1 MKLFFFSSLF
11 LLTSYSSIAQV
22 GVGTTAPASTLDV
35 TAVNPTGT
43 GTTVDGILIPR
54 VTRERAQS
62 MTGTTTSTLIYVS
75 EVATGSALGTTI
87 NVTSVGFYFYDGTVW
102 QKLASGTSTDWSLIG
117 NAGTAPATNFL
128 GTTDDVDLVFRRN
141 AIRGGFIGNPT
152 YDGSFDFING
162 NTSFGANSLLN
173 PTLNFATQSGV
184 RNTAIGVNVMP
195 GLTSGRLNT
204 GIGEFALFSN
214 TTGNANTALG
224 SGSLY
229 SNSIGFNNVAIGRQA
244 LTSSNSN
251 NNTAVG
257 FSSLR
262 NNVAGTGNS
271 ALGYRTL
278 SSSTGSNNTAIGF
291 DAGTA
296 LTTGS
301 NNIMI
306 GANTVAPVVTGS
318 DQLNIGNTIFGSMAG
333 VLTAG
338 VNTSRTIGINVTAP
352 QGALDITSTTDG
364 VLIPRVALT
373 ATNVATVL
381 TPTVSELVY
390 NSATSAVGPNQVS
403 PGYYYWDGS
412 LWIRL
417 ATGNPNTDWGVLG
430 NSGLSGTTN
439 FLGTTDDVD
448 VAFRRNN
455 LAAGKIGATS
465 TSFGL
470 ASANLNTAAGTTAFG
485 VNALAVNVAAIG
497 NTAVGSSA
505 LAANTAGTANTAVG
519 SSALAANTTSVNNT
533 AVGFGSLAAQ
543 TTAGNNTAIG
553 TNALTSANGG
563 GGSNTAIGS
572 LAADAITT
580 GSFNVAVGSGSL
592 GAQTTSQFNV
602 GVGANALLNNVSGAN
617 NVAVGTSALNT
628 NTASDNT
635 AVGHVALFANT
646 TGTRN
651 TAIGLSALGAN
662 TTATGNTAVG
672 ASALAANTTAPGN
685 TAVGSSALA
694 ANTAT
699 NNTAVGASAL
709 AANTT
714 SLNNVAVGY
723 NALLTNTTGVGNN
736 TAVGS
741 EALLTSNGG
750 VENTAIGRN
759 ALRSSVTSASF
770 NTAVGSSALQ
780 GINGSAAQ
788 NNVAVGYQAMEIGS
802 GNILQCVAIGSGAG
816 RFSTGNSCTSVG
828 FQALGNNNGAANANT
843 GVDNVAVGRQSL
855 SFNISGQQNVGI
867 GSVALQFNTSG
878 SFNTAVGISAGNS
891 NTVGSFNT
899 FIGYQAAAN
908 ATAIGYTNNTVIG
921 HQAGRL
927 SSGSGNTFI
936 GNQAG
941 NSSAGNSVAIGNQAG
956 FSDNTSNKLYIS
968 NSATTATTSLIYGE
982 FSPARILRTN
992 STFQIGDP
1000 AGTGYVFPVARGTVG
1015 QVLQTD
1021 AAGVLTWQSAA
1032 SLETDPQVSSA
1043 INNRIPKWNGTTL
1056 VDGIVTDDGTTV
1068 TVAGKTSTTN
1078 FQMPTGASANFIL
1091 QSDATG
1097 NGTWVQNPLNTLSM
1111 VRTNLGGTNQVL
1123 TAPAPPGSWEK
1134 INFPNEVF
1142 DTSSEFTGGT
1152 FTATKAGFYQINA
1165 GFHTND
1171 QSNTQQYA
1179 IGVFVNGTL
1188 YQETSGNHTNI
1199 GEVCRNIN
1207 CIVNLAVGNT
1217 VEIHVK
1223 NFIAGV
1229 QINGFVGK
1237 TFFEVQQIR

>member
-770 NTAVGSSALQ
+770 NTAVGSNSLRF
-780 GINGSAAQ
+780 INDAAAQ
-788 NNVAVGYQAMEIGS
+788 NNVAVGYNAMENS
-802 GNILQCVAIGSGAG
+802 AGNVNQNVAIGSLAS
-816 RFSTGNSCTSVG
+816 RNNRGNNCTSIG
-828 FQALGNNNGAANANT
+828 FRALGCDNGAST
-843 GVDNVAVGRQSL
+843 GVDNVAVGQQSMRL
-855 SFNISGQQNVGI
+855 NTSGQQNVAI
-867 GSVALQFNTSG
+867 GSFSLQNNGSG
-878 SFNTAVGISAGNS
+878 SFNTAVGFLSGNGNS
-891 NTVGSFNT
+891 IGSNNTYLGMQAGSASSGSFNT
-899 FIGYQAAAN
+899 FIG
-908 ATAIGYTNNTVIG
+908 
-921 HQAGRL
+921 HQAGNI
-927 SSGSGNTFI
+927 SS
-936 GNQAG
+936 
-941 NSSAGNSVAIGNQAG
+941 GNSVAIGNLAG
-956 FSDNTSNKLYIS
+956 STDNTSNKLYIS
-968 NSATTATTSLIYGE
+968 NSATTASTSLIYGE

-1032 SLETDPQVSSA
+1032 SVETDPQVSSA
-1043 INNRIPKWNGTTL
+1043 TNNRIPKWNGTTL

-1123 TAPAPPGSWEK
+1123 TAPFPPGSWEK